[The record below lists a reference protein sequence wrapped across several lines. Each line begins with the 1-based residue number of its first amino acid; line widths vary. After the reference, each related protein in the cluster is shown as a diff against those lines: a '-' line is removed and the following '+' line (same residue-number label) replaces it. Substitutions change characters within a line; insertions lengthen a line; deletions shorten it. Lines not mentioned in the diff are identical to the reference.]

1 MRAFR
6 CLVENIFEIGE
17 AFRSILDVEDTEDSS
32 HWFTVLQSIMA
43 LGEERTGSLKETGHR
58 NDRISLLM
66 GRLEHART

>member
-6 CLVENIFEIGE
+6 CLVEDIFEIDE

-43 LGEERTGSLKETGHR
+43 LCEERTGSLMETGHR